1 MLKQSGHPKDGW
13 MSGIA
18 TGAHDSGGSK
28 WHRWDPHI
36 HAPGTIL
43 NNQYSGDDA
52 WEQFLTRV
60 EISSPRVRALGITDY
75 YSVDTYEEVLAHRK
89 AGRLAEVDLIFPN
102 VELRYGI
109 GTGKGSPINFH
120 FLVSPD
126 APDHVD
132 QIKRFLRAL
141 TFTAHG
147 ESYRCDRSD
156 LIRLGRAH
164 DENLTD
170 ERAAFAAGANQFKV
184 NPDELRAE
192 WKKSTWVQENVLIA
206 VAAGSNDG
214 TSGLQGDPS
223 LATLRKEIERTAHII
238 LSSQPKQRAFWL
250 GQGVVPVE
258 KLVSDWDGRK
268 PCLHGSDAHSSD
280 GVGVVE
286 QDRYCWIKGDLA
298 FESLRQAC
306 LEPETRVFIGLA
318 PPRGALPSQVVTSV
332 EVSNAT
338 WLITPK
344 IPLNAGLVGIIGAR
358 GSGKTALADIV
369 AAGGYALSP
378 HLSERSFIR
387 RAKDHLGEASA
398 RLIWE
403 DGDPTSNE
411 LRHVEMEDI
420 LDSPRVQYLSQ
431 QFVDSLCSAEGVT
444 DELLAEV
451 ERVIYQTHP
460 AEERMGTTTFREL
473 LDHRSARG
481 RALRRS
487 HEDALVEATSEL
499 NVERDRKA
507 RLPGLQKQRV
517 EKAASIA
524 KDKRDRSSLIGKGGE
539 ERAKRLD
546 EVSTAAESV
555 RFQVEQA
562 QRRRQ
567 ALLALKDEVDDTR
580 KTKTPARLRQ
590 LQQAHAEAGLN
601 ADHWKAFLLEFSGDV
616 DTILNTAIK
625 MIDERIGTL
634 SGPAPGEVAISA
646 EAPAGATSL
655 LSNGIALAQNTLSLL
670 NKEVARLRAL
680 IGIDTENAKAFARL
694 SEKIS
699 RDEAALAKLDRD
711 IEVAQKADERIK
723 ELIQLRRDSYASVF
737 DGIIDEERELSALY
751 APLRARLEMEEGALG
766 KLSFSIRRVVDIAAW
781 AQQGEDLLDLR
792 KSGPFKGRGTLLAAA
807 RSELQA
813 AWESGSSTVVADA
826 MSHFREAHERDLVD
840 HAPVERS
847 NAQAFREWAGRISSW
862 LYGTNHIA
870 VSYGVQYEGVDI
882 EQLSPGTRGIVL
894 LLLYLA
900 IDHDDD
906 RPLIIDQPE
915 ENLDP
920 KSIYDELVQ
929 RFRRAKQRRQIIIV
943 THNANLVVN
952 TDVDQVIIATC
963 GPHRPGMLPEITYKS
978 GGLENPAI
986 RRLVCEILE
995 GGETAFRERARR
1007 LRVQF

>member
-1 MLKQSGHPKDGW
+1 
-13 MSGIA
+13 MSGA
-18 TGAHDSGGSK
+18 AAGTRDPGGSK

-36 HAPGTIL
+36 HAPGTVL
-43 NNQYSGDDA
+43 NNQYRGSDA
-52 WEQFLTRV
+52 WEKFLAQV
-60 EISSPRVRALGITDY
+60 EASSPRIRALGITDY
-75 YSVDTYEEVLAHRK
+75 YSVDVYEQVVAHRK
-89 AGRLAEVDLIFPN
+89 SGRLPEVDLIFPN

-109 GTGKGSPINFH
+109 GAASGSPINFH
-120 FLVSPD
+120 LLVSPD
-126 APDHVD
+126 DPEHVE
-132 QIKRFLRAL
+132 QIRRFLRSL
-141 TFTAHG
+141 TYTAYG
-147 ESYRCDRSD
+147 QPFRCERSD

-164 DENLTD
+164 DKTVTD
-170 ERAAFAAGANQFKV
+170 DNAAFAVGANQFKV
-184 NPDELRAE
+184 NPDELRTE
-192 WKKSTWVQENVLIA
+192 WKKNPWVQDNVLIA

-223 LATLRKEIERTAHII
+223 LATLRKEIERTAHVIF
-238 LSSQPKQRAFWL
+238 SSNPKQRAFWL
-250 GQGVVPVE
+250 GQGAVPVA
-258 KLVSDWDGRK
+258 KLVSDWNGTK
-268 PCLHGSDAHSSD
+268 PCLHGSDAHSPD
-280 GVGVVE
+280 RVGVVE
-286 QDRYCWIKGDLA
+286 KDRYCWLKGDLA
-298 FESLRQAC
+298 FESLRQTC
-306 LEPETRVFIGLA
+306 LEPETRAFIGLA
-318 PPRGALPSQVVTSV
+318 PPRGALPSQVVTAI
-332 EVSNAT
+332 EVTDASWLAT
-338 WLITPK
+338 PRT
-344 IPLNAGLVGIIGAR
+344 PLNAGLVGIIGAR
-358 GSGKTALADIV
+358 GSGKTALADII

-387 RAKDHLGEASA
+387 RARDHLGEASA
-398 RLIWE
+398 RLTWE

-411 LRHVEMEDI
+411 LRHVEMEDFY
-420 LDSPRVQYLSQ
+420 DSPRVQYLSQ

-451 ERVIYQTHP
+451 ERVIYQAHP
-460 AEERMGTTTFREL
+460 AEDRMGTTTFREL
-473 LDHRSARG
+473 LDLRAARG
-481 RALRRS
+481 RALRHS
-487 HEDALVEATSEL
+487 HEEALADAASEL

-507 RLPGLQKQRV
+507 GLPALQKQRG

-567 ALLALKDEVDDTR
+567 ALLALKDEVEDTR
-580 KTKTPARLRQ
+580 KTKAPARLRQ
-590 LQQAHAEAGLN
+590 LQQAHSESGLN
-601 ADHWKAFLLEFSGDV
+601 TDQWKSFLLEFSGDV
-616 DTILNTAIK
+616 DTILSTTIKAI
-625 MIDERIGTL
+625 DGRIKAL
-634 SGPAPGEVAISA
+634 SGPAAGEVTVATG
-646 EAPAGATSL
+646 APPSSTSL
-655 LSNGIALAQNTLSLL
+655 LSEGIALTQNTLSLL

-711 IEVAQKADERIK
+711 IEVAQGADERIK
-723 ELIQLRRDSYASVF
+723 ELIQSRRDSYASIF

-751 APLRARLEMEEGALG
+751 APLKARLEAEEGALG
-766 KLSFSIRRVVDIAAW
+766 KLSFSIRRVVDVGAW

-792 KSGPFKGRGTLLAAA
+792 KTGPFKGRGSLLAAA
-807 RSELQA
+807 RSDLQA
-813 AWESGSSTVVADA
+813 AWETGSSAEVAEA
-826 MSHFREAHERDLVD
+826 MASFREANERGLVE
-840 HAPVERS
+840 HAQVERS
-847 NAQAFREWAGRISSW
+847 DASAFREWAGRISSW
-862 LYGTNHIA
+862 LYGTDHIT

-900 IDHDDD
+900 IDRDDD

-920 KSIYDELVQ
+920 KSIFDELVE
-929 RFRRAKQRRQIIIV
+929 RFRKAKQRRQIIIV

-952 TDVDQVIIATC
+952 TDADQVIVATC
-963 GPHRPGMLPEITYKS
+963 GPHRPGRLPEITYQS
-978 GGLENPAI
+978 GGLENPEI

-1007 LRVQF
+1007 LRVQM

>member
-1 MLKQSGHPKDGW
+1 
-13 MSGIA
+13 MSGEPPG
-18 TGAHDSGGSK
+18 TRDPRGSK

-36 HAPGTIL
+36 HAPGTVF
-43 NNQYSGDDA
+43 NDQYRGEDG
-52 WEQFLTRV
+52 WKQFLTRI
-60 EISSPRVRALGITDY
+60 EASSPRIRALGITDY
-75 YSVDTYEEVLAHRK
+75 FSVDVYEEVLAYRK
-89 AGRLAEVDLIFPN
+89 AGRLADVDLIFPN

-109 GTGKGSPINFH
+109 GTGRGSPINFH
-120 FLVSPD
+120 LLVSPD
-126 APDHVD
+126 DPAHVD
-132 QIKRFLRAL
+132 QIRRFLRAL

-164 DENLTD
+164 DETLRD
-170 ERAAFAAGANQFKV
+170 ERAAFAVGANQFKV

-238 LSSQPKQRAFWL
+238 FSSQPKQRAFWL
-250 GQGVVPVE
+250 GQGVVSVE

-268 PCLHGSDAHSSD
+268 PCLHGSDAHGPD
-280 GVGVVE
+280 GVGVADQE
-286 QDRYCWIKGDLA
+286 RYCWIKGDLA
-298 FESLRQAC
+298 FESLRQTC
-306 LEPETRVFIGLA
+306 LEPEARAFIGLA
-318 PPRGALPSQVVTSV
+318 PPRGALPSQVVTNV
-332 EVSNAT
+332 EVSDAP
-338 WLITPK
+338 WLVTPS

-358 GSGKTALADIV
+358 GSGKTALADII

-387 RAKDHLGEASA
+387 RAKDYLGDASA
-398 RLIWE
+398 RLTWE
-403 DGDPTSNE
+403 DGDPTSND
-411 LRHVEMEDI
+411 LRHVGMEDV

-444 DELLAEV
+444 DELLTEV
-451 ERVIYQTHP
+451 ERVIYQARP
-460 AEERMGTTTFREL
+460 AEDRMGTTTFREL
-473 LDHRSARG
+473 LDLRAARG

-487 HEDALVEATSEL
+487 HEEALAEAAKEL
-499 NVERDRKA
+499 NLERDRKA
-507 RLPGLQKQRV
+507 SLPGLQKQRI

-567 ALLALKDEVDDTR
+567 ALLALRDEVNNTR
-580 KTKTPARLRQ
+580 KTKAPALLRH
-590 LQQAHAEAGLN
+590 LQQAHQEAGLG
-601 ADHWKAFLLEFSGDV
+601 AEHWKSFLLEFSGDV
-616 DTILNTAIK
+616 DTILDTAIK
-625 MIDERIGTL
+625 SIDGRIRAM
-634 SGPAPGEVAISA
+634 SGPAAGEVAIA
-646 EAPAGATSL
+646 AGAQPAATSL
-655 LSNGIALAQNTLSLL
+655 LPDGVALAQNTLSLL
-670 NKEVARLRAL
+670 NKEVSRLRAL
-680 IGIDTENAKAFARL
+680 IGIDTENAKAFARI

-711 IEVAQKADERIK
+711 IDAAQKADERIK
-723 ELIQLRRDSYASVF
+723 ELIQSRRDSYALVF

-751 APLRARLEMEEGALG
+751 APLKARLEAEEGALG

-792 KSGPFKGRGTLLAAA
+792 RSGPFKGRGALLAAA
-807 RSELQA
+807 RSDLQA
-813 AWESGSSTVVADA
+813 AWETGSSADVAEA
-826 MSHFREAHERDLVD
+826 MARFREAHERDLVE

-847 NAQAFREWAGRISSW
+847 DAQAFREWVGRVSSW
-862 LYGTNHIA
+862 LYGTDHIT

-882 EQLSPGTRGIVL
+882 GQLSPGTRGIVL

-920 KSIYDELVQ
+920 KSIFDELVE
-929 RFRRAKQRRQIIIV
+929 RFRKARQRRQIIIV

-952 TDVDQVIIATC
+952 TDADQVIVATC
-963 GPHRPGMLPEITYKS
+963 GPHRPGMLPEITYQS
-978 GGLENPAI
+978 GGLENPTI

-995 GGETAFRERARR
+995 GGEAAFRERARR
-1007 LRVQF
+1007 LRVRM

>member
-1 MLKQSGHPKDGW
+1 MGPSVTDVV
-13 MSGIA
+13 A
-18 TGAHDSGGSK
+18 GAHDPVGSR

-36 HAPGTIL
+36 HAPGTVL
-43 NNQYSGDDA
+43 NNQYRGSDP
-52 WEQFLTRV
+52 WEEFLSRI
-60 EISSPRVRALGITDY
+60 EISSPRIRALGVTDY
-75 YSVDTYEEVLAHRK
+75 YSVDVYEEVLTYRK

-109 GTGKGSPINFH
+109 GTGKGAPINFH
-120 FLVSPD
+120 LLVSPD
-126 APDHVD
+126 DPEHVD
-132 QIKRFLRAL
+132 QIRRFLRAL

-147 ESYRCDRSD
+147 ESFRCDRSD

-164 DENLTD
+164 DKTLTD
-170 ERAAFAAGANQFKV
+170 ERAAFAVGANQFKV

-223 LATLRKEIERTAHII
+223 LATLRKEIERSAHII
-238 LSSQPKQRAFWL
+238 FSSHPKQRAFWL
-250 GQGVVPVE
+250 GQGAASLE
-258 KLVSDWDGRK
+258 KLASDWNGSK
-268 PCLHGSDAHSSD
+268 PCLHGSDAHGPD

-298 FESLRQAC
+298 FESLRQTC
-306 LEPETRVFIGLA
+306 LEPETRVFIGLI
-318 PPRGALPSQVVTSV
+318 PPRGALPSQVVTKV
-332 EVSNAT
+332 EVSNAP
-338 WLITPK
+338 WLVTPTS
-344 IPLNAGLVGIIGAR
+344 PLNAGLVGIIGAR
-358 GSGKTALADIV
+358 GSGKTALADII

-387 RAKDHLGEASA
+387 RAQNHLGEASA

-411 LRHVEMEDI
+411 LRHVEMEDF
-420 LDSPRVQYLSQ
+420 LDTPRVQYLSQ

-444 DELLAEV
+444 DDLLAEV
-451 ERVIYQTHP
+451 ERVIYQAHP

-473 LDHRSARG
+473 LDLRAARG

-487 HEDALVEATSEL
+487 HEKALAEAALEL
-499 NVERDRKA
+499 NLQRGRKA
-507 RLPGLQKQRV
+507 SLPGIQKQRA

-524 KDKRDRSSLIGKGGE
+524 KDKRDRSSLLGKGGE

-567 ALLALKDEVDDTR
+567 ALLALKDEVADTR
-580 KTKTPARLRQ
+580 SNKSPVRLRQ
-590 LQQAHAEAGLN
+590 LQQAHSEAGLTS
-601 ADHWKAFLLEFSGDV
+601 DHWKAFLLEFSGDV
-616 DTILNTAIK
+616 DTILDTAIK
-625 MIDERIGTL
+625 AIDARIRML
-634 SGPAPGEVAISA
+634 SGPAHGEVSVAA
-646 EAPAGATSL
+646 DAPPLATSL
-655 LSNGIALAQNTLSLL
+655 LPDGAELSQHTLSLL

-711 IEVAQKADERIK
+711 IEAAEKADQRIK
-723 ELIQLRRDSYASVF
+723 ELIQSRRNSYASVF
-737 DGIIDEERELSALY
+737 DGIIDEEKELAALY
-751 APLRARLEMEEGALG
+751 APLKARLEAEEGALG
-766 KLSFSIRRVVDIAAW
+766 KLSFSIRRVVDIAMW

-807 RSELQA
+807 KSELQS
-813 AWESGSSTVVADA
+813 AWESGSSADVAEA
-826 MSHFREAHERDLVD
+826 MSRFREAHERNLVE
-840 HAPVERS
+840 HAPVERT

-862 LYGTNHIA
+862 LYGTDHIT
-870 VSYGVQYEGVDI
+870 VSYGVQYEGVGI

-900 IDHDDD
+900 IDRDDD

-920 KSIYDELVQ
+920 KSIFDELVQ
-929 RFRRAKQRRQIIIV
+929 RFRKAKQRRQIIIV

-952 TDVDQVIIATC
+952 TDADQVIVATC
-963 GPHRPGMLPEITYKS
+963 GPHRPGMLPEITYRS
-978 GGLENPAI
+978 GGLENPTI

-995 GGETAFRERARR
+995 GGEAAFRERARR
-1007 LRVQF
+1007 LRVQM